1 VNDYCRGALEAL
13 AWVQRLVEDVDP
25 QDGKSW
31 AGFVGELQ
39 AAKEEILGGVAVD
52 FRSRLRIQSY

>member
-1 VNDYCRGALEAL
+1 MNDYCRGALEAL

-39 AAKEEILGGVAVD
+39 AAKEEILSGVAVD